1 MLFIIFLGLM
11 RGVGSIPDL
20 DRIVENSI
28 HEVNIITSSHKRRDP
43 LFEIENT
50 QIFIYLWFFYS

>member
-1 MLFIIFLGLM
+1 MLCNIFLGLM

-28 HEVNIITSSHKRRDP
+28 HEVNIITSSHKRKGQT
-43 LFEIENT
+43 IGN
-50 QIFIYLWFFYS
+50 